1 MEAIKVQA
9 EERQASGKGNSRQ
22 LRTSG
27 KIPAVFYGKG
37 KGTTSLAVSPKE
49 LKAAVSGA
57 FGVNTVIELEFGG
70 QTHRT
75 LLLDYQYHPV
85 SRELLHA
92 DFYSFDEDRKVDV
105 EVPLELTGKAKGI
118 VLGGRLRQVFLKLPV
133 RCRATDIPAK
143 ITHDVTELG
152 VEDMFRVKD
161 LALPSGVEVR
171 YPANQTLG
179 GVYGNRR
186 RGGEEEGAEEGA
198 AAAAPA
204 AAAKAA
210 PSKAPAKK

>member
-9 EERQASGKGNSRQ
+9 EERQASGKGNARQ
-22 LRTSG
+22 LRSVG

-37 KGTTSLAVSPKE
+37 KTTTSLAVSPKE
-49 LKAAVSGA
+49 LKAAVAGEH
-57 FGVNTVIELEFGG
+57 GVNTILELEFGG
-70 QTHRT
+70 KTHRT

-85 SRELLHA
+85 TRDLLHA
-92 DFYSFDEDRKVDV
+92 DFYAFDEDKKVDV
-105 EVPLELTGKAKGI
+105 EVPLELVGKAKGI
-118 VLGGRLRQVFLKLPV
+118 VLGGRLRQVFLKVPV

-143 ITHDVTELG
+143 ITFDVTDLG

-161 LALPSGVEVR
+161 VKLPEGVEIR

-186 RGGEEEGAEEGA
+186 KGGEEEGAEEGA
-198 AAAAPA
+198 AGGAPAGKAAPA
-204 AAAKAA
+204 KAA
-210 PSKAPAKK
+210 GKK